1 MAVAVL
7 VGAGEGD
14 VALVAA
20 AFLFG
25 AVGLGVGTLACYR
38 QPGQTWTFFEID
50 PAVLDYSTRGDF
62 TFMQNCAPEAPTIIG
77 DARLKLEGLP
87 ANSFDILVVDA
98 FSSDAIPLH
107 LMTREAQDG
116 YFRTLA
122 PDGLLLMHI
131 SNRFIRL
138 EPVLAALAKEG
149 GLASAVRI
157 DGSKGKGLTT
167 STWVAMSRDPAQI
180 DKLNADGKW
189 NPLANPARDVWR
201 DDYASILPHLI
212 WKNFH

>member
-1 MAVAVL
+1 
-7 VGAGEGD
+7 
-14 VALVAA
+14 
-20 AFLFG
+20 
-25 AVGLGVGTLACYR
+25 VGTLACYK

-50 PAVLDYSTRGDF
+50 PAVLDYSTRGEF

-107 LMTREAQDG
+107 LMTKEAQEG
-116 YFRTLA
+116 YFRTLG
-122 PDGLLLMHI
+122 PNGLLLMHI

-149 GLASAVRI
+149 KLASAVRI
-157 DGSKGKGLTT
+157 DSTEGTGLTV
-167 STWVAMSRDPAQI
+167 STWVAMSRDPAQLA
-180 DKLNADGKW
+180 KLTADGKW
-189 NPLANPARDVWR
+189 RALASPAPEVWR

-212 WKNFH
+212 WKNF